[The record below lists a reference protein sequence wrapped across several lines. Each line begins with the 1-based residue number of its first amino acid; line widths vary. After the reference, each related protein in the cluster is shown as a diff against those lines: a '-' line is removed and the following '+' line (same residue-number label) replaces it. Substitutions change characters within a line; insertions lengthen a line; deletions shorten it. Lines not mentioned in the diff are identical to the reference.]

1 MQTYFCGD
9 RNYCIQQIFFMD
21 LPLKYLTSIFQ
32 LFKFMYIDFSPKFT
46 TDDNVGDNYKKIY
59 ILETYSLVSIII
71 IDKISITL
79 KE

>member
-1 MQTYFCGD
+1 MPTYFCGD

-32 LFKFMYIDFSPKFT
+32 LFKFMYIEI
-46 TDDNVGDNYKKIY
+46 DDNVGDNYKKIY
-59 ILETYSLVSIII
+59 ILKTYSLVSIII